1 MILRHSLLLFNP
13 TWGHPTSNIETFQVL
28 FGGRKKKRGDIF
40 LILSKLSWRTQT
52 NTREQL
58 FKSFPIIQFFSFINP
73 TYYSVITYPIDI
85 TKFSWTHFHSKCL
98 SHYHMNLL
106 NLLKFEEIGNSLNE
120 VNVRSVIL
128 EQQSPKK
135 KIRYYSV
142 LQRVEALTLG
152 LITYHIYQVDVSKKF
167 SE

>member
-1 MILRHSLLLFNP
+1 MEDSNQHS
-13 TWGHPTSNIETFQVL
+13 GATFQ
-28 FGGRKKKRGDIF
+28 I
-40 LILSKLSWRTQT
+40 ISH
-52 NTREQL
+52 
-58 FKSFPIIQFFSFINP
+58 IIQFFSFINP

>member
-1 MILRHSLLLFNP
+1 
-13 TWGHPTSNIETFQVL
+13 
-28 FGGRKKKRGDIF
+28 
-40 LILSKLSWRTQT
+40 
-52 NTREQL
+52 
-58 FKSFPIIQFFSFINP
+58 
-73 TYYSVITYPIDI
+73 
-85 TKFSWTHFHSKCL
+85 
-98 SHYHMNLL
+98 MNLL